1 MKQAMFPDFPLEEYQ
16 ARWQR
21 SRQAMKLA
29 GIDAL
34 LLTNQ
39 ENLRYFAGFNQ
50 GAWCCKHFYFFM
62 LLPCDES
69 IPPALIFANG
79 FQHLAK
85 VSWVEEVHHWAWP
98 KAFYMSHE
106 TNAIPL
112 IAEVLR
118 QKKLFDGVIGM
129 ELGANMHLGLGADHF
144 DQLRHALP
152 KARIT
157 DATDTIWTVRSIKSP
172 GEIER
177 LRKACEMSCIGVKA
191 GFEKLR
197 PGVTERE
204 IARIMRAVM
213 HEQGGTETGL
223 LCVYAGPRL
232 MWADSTPSDYVLQK
246 GDVVQFDGG
255 CLYEGYWA
263 DFKRMA
269 CIGKPRPDQ
278 RKFFDLAREGL
289 EAALAV
295 MKPGALSGEVFDAAF
310 EVNNRAGYAELSRW
324 CLENGWSAI
333 GHSIGLNIHE
343 HPGISAGN
351 RLPLKANMAFAV
363 EPFITAEGKFPFWD
377 AREKYGLED
386 NVVVTQNGIDVL
398 TSEELVTHDLWI
410 A

>member
-1 MKQAMFPDFPLEEYQ
+1 MKEAMFADFLREEYES
-16 ARWQR
+16 RWRR
-21 SRQAMKLA
+21 SRQAMRDA

-39 ENLRYFAGFNQ
+39 ENLRYFAGFHE

-62 LLPCDES
+62 LLPADES
-69 IPPALIFANG
+69 LAPSLILANG
-79 FQHLAK
+79 FQNLSKA
-85 VSWVEEVHHWAWP
+85 SWVEEVHYWKWP

-106 TNAIPL
+106 TNAVPL
-112 IAEVLR
+112 IAGVLED
-118 QKKLFDGVIGM
+118 KGLSGGVIGM
-129 ELGANMHLGLGADHF
+129 ELGANMHLGIGAGHF
-144 DQLRHALP
+144 DQLRQALS
-152 KARIT
+152 KARVT
-157 DATDTIWTVRSIKSP
+157 DATDTIWQIRSVKSA
-172 GEIER
+172 GEIDR
-177 LRKACEMSCIGVKA
+177 LRKAAAMSAVGVKA
-191 GFEKLR
+191 GFEQLR

-204 IARIMRAVM
+204 IARIMRAAM
-213 HEQGGTETGL
+213 HEQGGTESGL

-232 MWADSTPSDYVLQK
+232 MWADSVPSDYAMQR

-278 RKFFDLAREGL
+278 RKYFDLAREGL
-289 EAALAV
+289 EAALEV
-295 MKPGALSGEVFDAAF
+295 MKPGAASGEVFDAAF
-310 EVNNRAGYAELSRW
+310 AVNDRAGYGDFSRW

-343 HPGISAGN
+343 HPGLSLGN
-351 RLPLKANMAFAV
+351 CQRLEPNMAFAV
-363 EPFITAEGKFPFWD
+363 EPFITAEGKYPFWD

-386 NVVVTQNGIDVL
+386 NVVVTETGIEVL
-398 TSEELVTHDLWI
+398 TSEELITHDLWI